1 MPRFSVEGMS
11 STTRAATADASTSQ
25 PNFYDS
31 FISSANEGED
41 EVQID
46 DEKDQS
52 EEEEVTSRPA
62 FTPSIYSKA
71 AFDKKSFDEFG
82 DKRGMIVSV
91 VVIVFELMLIF

>member
-11 STTRAATADASTSQ
+11 STTRAVTADASTSQ

-62 FTPSIYSKA
+62 FTPRLLLI
-71 AFDKKSFDEFG
+71 KKSFHEFG

-91 VVIVFELMLIF
+91 VVIVFDLMLIF